1 MLKGLSQGRR
11 VSLINEVHISGGG
24 VGRAGG
30 PSVVSSNASWVM
42 VT

>member
-1 MLKGLSQGRR
+1 MRSRAEGVEPGQE

-30 PSVVSSNASWVM
+30 PSVVSSNA
-42 VT
+42 